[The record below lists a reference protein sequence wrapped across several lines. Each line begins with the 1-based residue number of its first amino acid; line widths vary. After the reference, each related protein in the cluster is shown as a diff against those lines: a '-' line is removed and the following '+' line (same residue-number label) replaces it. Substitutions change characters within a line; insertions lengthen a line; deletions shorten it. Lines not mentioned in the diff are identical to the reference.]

1 MNIAVSVLPA
11 RTNEDRALIFDA
23 GVVVLD
29 GATSHG
35 PDVPPASEYVD
46 VLGAELITRLNQHS
60 DPTSALAEAISS
72 TAQAL
77 DLRPAASPSSTVAVV
92 QLSEDTV
99 RVLVLGD
106 TTAVIGYADGTH
118 EVQTDDRLNELA
130 IPQADEYRR
139 RLAGG
144 TGYDESHRGLLG
156 ELQRA
161 QRACRNREDGYWI
174 AEADPTAAR
183 HARIFDFPRAA
194 LAWVIIATDGARDTI
209 DALGIP
215 WTEVAA
221 RSQADLDALLALC
234 HAWEADSDPD
244 GRQLPRAKRHDD
256 KTLAVVH
263 L

>member
-1 MNIAVSVLPA
+1 MDIAVSVLPA
-11 RTNEDRALIFDA
+11 RTDEDRALIFDD

-46 VLGAELITRLNQHS
+46 RLGAAVIARLNRHS
-60 DPTSALAEAISS
+60 DPASALAEAISA
-72 TAQAL
+72 TAHAL
-77 DLRPAASPSSTVAVV
+77 HLRPGISPSSTVAVV
-92 QLSEDTV
+92 QLAGDRV

-106 TTAVIGYADGTH
+106 TTVVTGRADGTH

-139 RLAGG
+139 RLASG
-144 TGYDESHRGLLG
+144 TGYDEQHRELLG

-161 QRACRNREDGYWI
+161 QRVCRNRDDGYWI
-174 AEADPTAAR
+174 AEADPAAAR
-183 HARIFDFPRAA
+183 HARIVDYPRDA
-194 LAWVIIATDGARDTI
+194 LTWVIIATDGARDTI
-209 DALGIP
+209 EALGIP
-215 WTEVAA
+215 WPEVAE
-221 RSQADLDALLALC
+221 RSQADLDALLAQC

-244 GRQLPRAKRHDD
+244 GRQLPRAKQHDD